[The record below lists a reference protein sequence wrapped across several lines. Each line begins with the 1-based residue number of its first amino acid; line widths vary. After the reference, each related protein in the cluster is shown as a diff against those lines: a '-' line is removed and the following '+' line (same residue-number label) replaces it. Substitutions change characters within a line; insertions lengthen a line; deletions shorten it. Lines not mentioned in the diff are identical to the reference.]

1 MSDGPE
7 NIWNPWRMMA
17 LGLLLVGAT
26 VLVTTLVM
34 GYRGVPWELTPSQ
47 SLMHSN
53 APVRGVSVPN
63 RMDVGECNAYARQ
76 RTGRSIADG
85 SEYASAY
92 RLCMHQK
99 GY

>member
-1 MSDGPE
+1 MPE
-7 NIWNPWRMMA
+7 NIGNPWRMMA

-34 GYRGVPWELTPSQ
+34 GYREVPWELTPSR

-53 APVRGVSVPN
+53 IQVRAVSVPD
-63 RMDVGECNAYARQ
+63 RIDVGACNAYAWQ
-76 RTGRSIADG
+76 RIGRSIADG
-85 SEYASAY
+85 SEYESAY
-92 RLCMHQK
+92 RFCMHQK

>member
-1 MSDGPE
+1 MPE

-34 GYRGVPWELTPSQ
+34 GYRGVPWELAPSR

-53 APVRGVSVPN
+53 GPVRAVAVPN
-63 RMDVGECNAYARQ
+63 QIDVGECNASARH
-76 RTGRSIADG
+76 RTWSSMAAG
-85 SEYASAY
+85 SEYESAY
-92 RLCMHQK
+92 RFCMHQK

>member
-1 MSDGPE
+1 MPE

-34 GYRGVPWELTPSQ
+34 GYRGVPWERTPSQ

-53 APVRGVSVPN
+53 APVRAVSVPN
-63 RMDVGECNAYARQ
+63 RIDVDACNTYARQ
-76 RTGRSIADG
+76 KSGASDAKRQAIYRS
-85 SEYASAY
+85 
-92 RLCMHQK
+92 CMHQK